1 MNNTVMMIAEIRKIV
16 TLAIVVYIFYTVAI
30 PAINVFL
37 FAEQIANDA
46 IQTGIDTANTITG
59 WFW

>member
-1 MNNTVMMIAEIRKIV
+1 MNNIVMIIAEIRKIV
-16 TLAIVVYIFYTVAI
+16 TLAIIVYIFYTVAI
-30 PAINVFL
+30 PAINILL

-59 WFW
+59 WIW

>member
-1 MNNTVMMIAEIRKIV
+1 MNNMIQLIAEVRKIV
-16 TLAIVVYIFYTVAI
+16 TLAIIVYIFYTVAI
-30 PAINVFL
+30 PAINILL

-59 WFW
+59 WIW

>member
-1 MNNTVMMIAEIRKIV
+1 MNNIIMMIAEIRKIV
-16 TLAIVVYIFYTVAI
+16 TLAIIVYIFYTVAI
-30 PAINVFL
+30 PAINILL

-59 WFW
+59 WIW

>member
-1 MNNTVMMIAEIRKIV
+1 MIAEIRKIV
-16 TLAIVVYIFYTVAI
+16 TLAIIVYIFYTVAI
-30 PAINVFL
+30 PAINILL

-59 WFW
+59 WIW